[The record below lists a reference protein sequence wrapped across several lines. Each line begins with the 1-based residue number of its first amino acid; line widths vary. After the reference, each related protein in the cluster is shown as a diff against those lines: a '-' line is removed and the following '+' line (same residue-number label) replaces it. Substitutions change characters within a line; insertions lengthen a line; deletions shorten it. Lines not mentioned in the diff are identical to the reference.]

1 MSSVPSTKTNSAT
14 GDENSPASK
23 ILRLMEKTLEA
34 FQISGAKDV
43 ISQNY
48 RDISFIINSE
58 SGLLQIDET
67 ANKLNSKISDLL
79 VACDPFI
86 ETIKQTVKST
96 PAHSLEQQIFN
107 NHTRMTTFFLGNKI
121 QPLLSQFPGRFLPT
135 PTTKANAKVE
145 DQAPQPLSLS
155 PGK

>member
-58 SGLLQIDET
+58 SGL
-67 ANKLNSKISDLL
+67 

-96 PAHSLEQQIFN
+96 PAHSLEQQIVN